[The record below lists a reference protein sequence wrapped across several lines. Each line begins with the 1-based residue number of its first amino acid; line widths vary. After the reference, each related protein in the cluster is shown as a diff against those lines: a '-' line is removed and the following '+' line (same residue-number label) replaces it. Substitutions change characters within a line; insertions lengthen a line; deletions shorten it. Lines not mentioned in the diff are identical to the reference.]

1 VALSNQVQCS
11 WRQVLQRLL
20 SNLDDR
26 KGAMVT
32 ELKKTVSRKVHI
44 RGKGDFVVSI
54 TKDGIAIRKHRK
66 RKTVTLPF
74 DQLAL
79 RAIEQAAYLLN
90 QKEWDDPLGTL
101 AKLSR
106 LKRKN

>member
-1 VALSNQVQCS
+1 
-11 WRQVLQRLL
+11 
-20 SNLDDR
+20 
-26 KGAMVT
+26 MVT
-32 ELKKTVSRKVHI
+32 ELNKPVSRKVHI

-54 TKDGIAIRKHRK
+54 TKDGITIRKFRK

-79 RAIEQAAYLLN
+79 RALEQAAYLLN
-90 QKEWDDPLGTL
+90 EKEWDDPLETL
-101 AKLSR
+101 GKLGR